1 MKNTTVD
8 RGQAQSG
15 IPGTREVTKAAG
27 PPLVGMARP
36 DPVSPATRG
45 RPFVQQVSSALA
57 SGYLRNALPDL
68 LLILAV
74 TGALGALTVVFM
86 AR

>member
-1 MKNTTVD
+1 
-8 RGQAQSG
+8 
-15 IPGTREVTKAAG
+15 
-27 PPLVGMARP
+27 MARP